1 MGKAEQA
8 NRDKDRLLR
17 RIMDGS
23 ARSVGQALRMFR
35 VHAKMEWE
43 KEKVLVKKKRRIV
56 GRLADVNVRLMSAG

>member
-1 MGKAEQA
+1 
-8 NRDKDRLLR
+8 
-17 RIMDGS
+17 MDGS

-56 GRLADVNVRLMSAG
+56 GRLADVNVRLMGDG